1 MQVLRSGK
9 DCFIQECDYC
19 CCLFSY
25 GKEDVT
31 AKTWRNETIYNIV
44 CPECGGTI
52 SPTFKKRKP
61 NGKE

>member
-1 MQVLRSGK
+1 MQILRSGK

-31 AKTWRNETIYNIV
+31 AKSWRNETVYNII
-44 CPECGGTI
+44 CPECGG
-52 SPTFKKRKP
+52 SVVPTFKKRKP